1 MDTIGNFLTRIRNA
15 GMAKH
20 EKVDLPNSNV
30 RQGIAKVLQSQGYIR
45 DFKVA
50 RDGKQGVMR
59 VYLKY
64 TETGEP
70 VIKHLSRVSRP
81 SKRIYV
87 KAGNVPKVRSGFGL
101 AILSTNKG
109 ILSGEDA
116 VSNNVG
122 GEVLCKVW

>member
-1 MDTIGNFLTRIRNA
+1 MDTIGDFLTRIRNA

-20 EKVDLPNSNV
+20 EKVDFPCSTV

-45 DFKVA
+45 DFRVA

-64 TETGEP
+64 NEKGDP

-87 KAGNVPKVRSGFGL
+87 RATEIPKVRSGFGL

-109 ILSGEDA
+109 ILSGDDA
-116 VSNNVG
+116 VNQNVG
-122 GEVLCKVW
+122 GELLCKVW

>member
-1 MDTIGNFLTRIRNA
+1 MDTIGNFITRIRNA

-20 EKVDLPNSNV
+20 EKVDLPNSNI
-30 RQGIAKVLQSQGYIR
+30 RQGIAKVLQTQGYIR

-64 TETGEP
+64 NESGDSL
-70 VIKHLSRVSRP
+70 IKHISRVSRP

-87 KAGNVPKVRSGFGL
+87 KANEVPQVRSGFGL

-109 ILSGEDA
+109 VLSGEDA
-116 VSNNVG
+116 TDNNVG
-122 GEVLCKVW
+122 GEVLCRVW

>member
-1 MDTIGNFLTRIRNA
+1 MDTIADFLTRIRNA

-20 EKVDLPNSNV
+20 EKVDFPSSNIK
-30 RQGIAKVLQSQGYIR
+30 QGIAKVLQNQGYIR

-50 RDGKQGVMR
+50 RDGKQGIMR

-64 TETGEP
+64 NDKGDP

-87 KAGNVPKVRSGFGL
+87 KATEIPKVRSGFGL

-109 ILSGEDA
+109 ILSSDEAA
-116 VSNNVG
+116 VQNVG
-122 GEVLCKVW
+122 GELICKVW

>member
-1 MDTIGNFLTRIRNA
+1 MDTIGDFLTRIRNA
-15 GMAKH
+15 GMARH
-20 EKVDLPNSNV
+20 EKVDFPSSNV
-30 RQGIAKVLQSQGYIR
+30 RQGIAQVLHTQGYIR

-64 TETGEP
+64 TEKGEP

-87 KAGNVPKVRSGFGL
+87 KATDIPKIRSGFGL

-109 ILSGEDA
+109 ILSGDEATDQK
-116 VSNNVG
+116 VG
-122 GEVLCKVW
+122 GEFICKVW